1 MSAQY
6 QRDRQA
12 LERRQLER
20 LQAELARR
28 CIGAEIVIP
37 NPGRPYPTLNI
48 YQPGRRYPVTSVWYY
63 HQGEQVPGA
72 HDATGTGLV
81 ARVAL
86 IPVYAWGDS
95 LEQVHDAQQVEH
107 TAQRIAATYQPP
119 TH

>member
-6 QRDRQA
+6 QHDRQA

-28 CIGAEIVIP
+28 RISAEIVIP
-37 NPGRPYPTLNI
+37 N
-48 YQPGRRYPVTSVWYY
+48 
-63 HQGEQVPGA
+63 QGERVPGA

-107 TAQRIAATYQPP
+107 TADRIAATYRTPAD
-119 TH
+119 

>member
-1 MSAQY
+1 
-6 QRDRQA
+6 
-12 LERRQLER
+12 
-20 LQAELARR
+20 
-28 CIGAEIVIP
+28 
-37 NPGRPYPTLNI
+37 
-48 YQPGRRYPVTSVWYY
+48 
-63 HQGEQVPGA
+63 VPGA